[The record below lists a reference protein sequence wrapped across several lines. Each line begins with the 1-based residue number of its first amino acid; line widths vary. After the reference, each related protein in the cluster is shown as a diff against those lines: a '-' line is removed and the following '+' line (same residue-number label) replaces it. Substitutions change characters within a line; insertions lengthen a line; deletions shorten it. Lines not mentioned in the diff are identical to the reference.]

1 MADTL
6 FYLSSIL
13 ENDVKDRTS
22 LKRDKYKLAN
32 DDSNSNWLVTWLHA
46 ENQFYLPP
54 YYNCKVICAYT
65 CSGMYKISALECE
78 GFGQQ

>member
-32 DDSNSNWLVTWLHA
+32 DDSNSN
-46 ENQFYLPP
+46 
-54 YYNCKVICAYT
+54 
-65 CSGMYKISALECE
+65 
-78 GFGQQ
+78 